1 MRICD
6 LHTGPIRLTRAAK
19 DLREQWSE
27 TSDYWKDKNRDDF
40 DAQHVQ
46 PLAPRIT
53 LLLAAVNSLSEV
65 LERAER
71 DLEDRKSEDGA

>member
-6 LHTGPIRLTRAAK
+6 LHTGSIRLTRAAK
-19 DLREQWSE
+19 DLREQWNE
-27 TSDYWKDKNRDDF
+27 TSDYWKDKNQDDY
-40 DAQHVQ
+40 DAKYIQ
-46 PLAPRIT
+46 PLAPQIS

-71 DLEDRKSEDGA
+71 ELEDHKLED

>member
-6 LHTGPIRLTRAAK
+6 LQTGSIRLTRAAK
-19 DLREQWSE
+19 DLREQWNE

-40 DAQHVQ
+40 DTNYVQ
-46 PLAPRIT
+46 PLAPQIS

-71 DLEDRKSEDGA
+71 DLEDHKFED

>member
-6 LHTGPIRLTRAAK
+6 LHTGSIQMTRAAK
-19 DLREQWSE
+19 DLREQWKE
-27 TSDYWKDKNRDDF
+27 TSEYWKDKNRDDF
-40 DAQHVQ
+40 DVKFVQ
-46 PLAPRIT
+46 PLAPQIS

-71 DLEDRKSEDGA
+71 ELEDRQLED

>member
-1 MRICD
+1 MKICD

-19 DLREQWSE
+19 DLREQWLE

-40 DAQHVQ
+40 ETKYIQ
-46 PLAPRIT
+46 PLTPQVS

-71 DLEDRKSEDGA
+71 DLEDRKYEIE

>member
-6 LHTGPIRLTRAAK
+6 LHTGSIRLTRAAK
-19 DLREQWSE
+19 DLREQWNE

-40 DAQHVQ
+40 DTKYVQ
-46 PLAPRIT
+46 PLAPQIS
-53 LLLAAVNSLSEV
+53 LLLAAVNSLTEV

-71 DLEDRKSEDGA
+71 DLEDQKFED

>member
-6 LHTGPIRLTRAAK
+6 LHTGSIRLTRAAK
-19 DLREQWSE
+19 DLREQWNE
-27 TSDYWKDKNRDDF
+27 TSSDWKDKNHDDF
-40 DAQHVQ
+40 EAKYVQ

-71 DLEDRKSEDGA
+71 ELEDRTLED

>member
-6 LHTGPIRLTRAAK
+6 LHTGSIQLARAAK

-27 TSDYWKDKNRDDF
+27 TSDYWKDKNHDDF
-40 DAQHVQ
+40 EAKYVH
-46 PLAPRIT
+46 PLAPQIT

-65 LERAER
+65 LARAER
-71 DLEDRKSEDGA
+71 ELEDRKTED

>member
-6 LHTGPIRLTRAAK
+6 LHTGTIQLTRAAR
-19 DLREQWSE
+19 DLREQWNATSE
-27 TSDYWKDKNRDDF
+27 YWKDKNSDDF
-40 DAQHVQ
+40 DEKHVQ
-46 PLAPRIT
+46 PLAPKIT

-71 DLEDRKSEDGA
+71 ELEDRKVED

>member
-1 MRICD
+1 MKICD
-6 LHTGPIRLTRAAK
+6 LHTGSILLTRAAK

-40 DAQHVQ
+40 DVKHVQ
-46 PLAPRIT
+46 PLAPRIS

-71 DLEDRKSEDGA
+71 ELEDRKLED

>member
-1 MRICD
+1 MKICD
-6 LHTGPIRLTRAAK
+6 LHTGSIRLTRAAK
-19 DLREQWSE
+19 DLREQWNE

-46 PLAPRIT
+46 PLAPQIT

-65 LERAER
+65 VERAEQE
-71 DLEDRKSEDGA
+71 LEDRKLED

>member
-6 LHTGPIRLTRAAK
+6 LHTGSIQMTRAAK
-19 DLREQWSE
+19 DLREQWNE
-27 TSDYWKDKNRDDF
+27 TSENWKDKNHEDF
-40 DAQHVQ
+40 DAKYVQ
-46 PLAPRIT
+46 PLGPQVT

-71 DLEDRKSEDGA
+71 ELEDRKLED

>member
-6 LHTGPIRLTRAAK
+6 LNTGSIRLTRAAK
-19 DLREQWSE
+19 DLRDQWNE
-27 TSDYWKDKNRDDF
+27 TSDIDEKY
-40 DAQHVQ
+40 VQ

-71 DLEDRKSEDGA
+71 ELEDRKFED

>member
-6 LHTGPIRLTRAAK
+6 LHTGSIRLTRAAK

-27 TSDYWKDKNRDDF
+27 TSEYWKDKNRDDF
-40 DAQHVQ
+40 DAKYVQ
-46 PLAPRIT
+46 PLGPQIT
-53 LLLAAVNSLSEV
+53 LLLAAVNSLGEL

-71 DLEDRKSEDGA
+71 ELEERQLED

>member
-6 LHTGPIRLTRAAK
+6 LHTGSIRLTRAAK
-19 DLREQWSE
+19 DLREQWNE

-40 DAQHVQ
+40 DAKYIQ
-46 PLAPRIT
+46 PLTPQMT

-71 DLEDRKSEDGA
+71 DLEDRKLED